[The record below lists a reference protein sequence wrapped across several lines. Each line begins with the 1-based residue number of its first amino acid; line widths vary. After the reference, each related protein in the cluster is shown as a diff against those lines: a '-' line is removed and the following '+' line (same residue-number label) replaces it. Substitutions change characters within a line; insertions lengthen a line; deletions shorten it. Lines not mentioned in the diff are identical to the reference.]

1 MPKINSANNSTEVIN
16 LNIFAR
22 IDPRK
27 TKHGKF
33 NRSANSIYRSKKRTR
48 SDLLTFYQTR
58 T

>member
-48 SDLLTFYQTR
+48 SDLLTFY
-58 T
+58 